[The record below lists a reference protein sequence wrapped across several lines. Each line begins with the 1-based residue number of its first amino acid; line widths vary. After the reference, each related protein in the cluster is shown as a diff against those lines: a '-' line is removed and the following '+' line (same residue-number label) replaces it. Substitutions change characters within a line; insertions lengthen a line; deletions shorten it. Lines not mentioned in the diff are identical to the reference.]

1 MGGHQLAVGLLVQ
14 IADRRA
20 VDSGGL
26 LLQFLLINSVLHTVP
41 LEGLVE
47 IPVRDSRVIGKPEP
61 LLILVVAQ
69 ICETLQVSFQVGDLI
84 VLAVIKSD
92 GHGVPI
98 LLIQLL
104 PGKISSGIIGNIGNH
119 QRHDILLVQ
128 RAVVIQRLQEKIHML

>member
-1 MGGHQLAVGLLVQ
+1 MGSHQLAVGLLVQ

-20 VDSGGL
+20 VDSRWTPPSVL
-26 LLQFLLINSVLHTVP
+26 PYNSVLHTVP

-84 VLAVIKSD
+84 VLAVIN
-92 GHGVPI
+92 PMAMAY
-98 LLIQLL
+98 
-104 PGKISSGIIGNIGNH
+104 
-119 QRHDILLVQ
+119 RYC
-128 RAVVIQRLQEKIHML
+128 